1 MNRRGEKIG
10 LEGDDMRI
18 GYIAVLVGLFL
29 TMGATPLSAQLKKGR
44 FSTTGISISEL
55 PFKVAHLKGFYREEG
70 LDVETI
76 LIRGAVGMQALL
88 GGSVDYTSA
97 SGSTIAAAVR
107 GLPVKLVFISSSKP
121 QFELVSQPQIK
132 SVQELKGKI
141 VGISS
146 RGGSNDLMMQMILQ
160 KNGLIPNKDVTTLIV
175 GAQEETVI
183 ALRTGRIAAALLT
196 PPRNFMLQRD
206 GFNRIAYSGDY
217 LSTYANGGIGVT
229 DEKIKTNSAEV
240 LALVKATIKALQ
252 YSMQNR
258 AEMLKIIPPYL
269 GIKDAA
275 LVEQLYDL
283 YLTRQSVDGSVDE
296 NWMKGAIEFT
306 QKTLGGAAKEVPPS
320 QVFDFSFVQKAA
332 R

>member
-1 MNRRGEKIG
+1 MRSKPILVLGILIILIG
-10 LEGDDMRI
+10 
-18 GYIAVLVGLFL
+18 ASS
-29 TMGATPLSAQLKKGR
+29 ASAQLKKVR
-44 FSTTGISISEL
+44 FSTTGVSISEL
-55 PFKVAHLKGFYREEG
+55 PFKVAQLKGFWREEG

-107 GLPVKLVFISSSKP
+107 GLSVKLVFISSSKP
-121 QFELVSQPQIK
+121 QFDLVSQPQIK

-146 RGGSNDLMMQMILQ
+146 RGGSNDLMMQLILQ
-160 KNGLIPNKDVTTLIV
+160 KNGLTPNKDVSTIIV
-175 GAQEETVI
+175 GAQEETVL
-183 ALRTGRIAAALLT
+183 ALRAKLIAAALLT
-196 PPRNFMLQRD
+196 PPRPFMLQRD

-217 LSTYANGGIGVT
+217 LPTYANGGIGIT
-229 DEKIKTNSAEV
+229 DEKIKTNPSEV
-240 LALVKATIKALQ
+240 LAFVKGTLKGLQ
-252 YSMQNR
+252 FSRQNR
-258 AEMLKIIPPYL
+258 AEMIKMMPGYL

-275 LVEQLYDL
+275 MIEQLYDL

-296 NWMKGAIEFT
+296 HWMKGAIEFT
-306 QKTLGGAAKEVPPS
+306 QKTLGGATKEVPPS

>member
-1 MNRRGEKIG
+1 
-10 LEGDDMRI
+10 MRI
-18 GYIAVLVGLFL
+18 RSISFHFVLFL
-29 TMGATPLSAQLKKGR
+29 TIGVTPISAQLKKVR

-55 PFKVAHLKGFYREEG
+55 PFKVAQLKGFYREEG

-121 QFELVSQPQIK
+121 QFELVSQSQIK
-132 SVQELKGKI
+132 SVPDLKGKV

-160 KNGLIPNKDVTTLIV
+160 KNGL
-175 GAQEETVI
+175 AQEETVI

-217 LSTYANGGIGVT
+217 MSTYANGGIGVT
-229 DEKIKTNSAEV
+229 DEKIKSNPAEV
-240 LALVKATIKALQ
+240 LALVKGTIKALQ

-269 GIKDAA
+269 GIKDAG

-283 YLTRQSVDGSVDE
+283 YLTRQSVDGSVDDH
-296 NWMKGAIEFT
+296 WMRGAIEFT

-320 QVFDFSFVQKAA
+320 QVFDFSFVLRAM

>member
-1 MNRRGEKIG
+1 MSIKYVRF
-10 LEGDDMRI
+10 
-18 GYIAVLVGLFL
+18 LV
-29 TMGATPLSAQLKKGR
+29 PLSLLIGVSPTWAQLKKVR

-55 PFKVAHLKGFYREEG
+55 PFKVAQLKGFWREEG
-70 LDVETI
+70 LDVEAI

-121 QFELVSQPQIK
+121 QFELMSQPQIK
-132 SVQELKGKI
+132 SVHELKGKI

-146 RGGSNDLMMQMILQ
+146 RGGSNDLMLQMILQ
-160 KNGLIPNKDVTTLIV
+160 KNGLTPNKDITTIIV
-175 GAQEETVI
+175 GAQEESVI
-183 ALRTGRIAAALLT
+183 ALRTGRIAAALIT

-217 LSTYANGGIGVT
+217 MATYANGGIGIT
-229 DEKIKTNSAEV
+229 DEKIKSNPSEV
-240 LALVKATIKALQ
+240 LAFVRGTIKALQ
-252 YSMQNR
+252 YSMKNR
-258 AEMLKIIPPYL
+258 AEITKIMPGYL
-269 GIKDAA
+269 GIKDPA

-306 QKTLGGAAKEVPPS
+306 QKTLGGAAKEIPPS
-320 QVFDFSFVQKAA
+320 QVFDFTFVQKA

>member
-1 MNRRGEKIG
+1 V
-10 LEGDDMRI
+10 RI
-18 GYIAVLVGLFL
+18 TPIPFIVALFL
-29 TMGATPLSAQLKKGR
+29 TIVATPLSAQLKKVR
-44 FSTTGISISEL
+44 FSTTGISVSEL
-55 PFKVAHLKGFYREEG
+55 PFKIAQLRGFYREEG
-70 LDVETI
+70 LDVEMI

-107 GLPVKLVFISSSKP
+107 GLPVKLAFISSSKP
-121 QFELVSQPQIK
+121 QFELLSQPQIK
-132 SVQELKGKI
+132 SIQDLKGKI

-146 RGGSNDLMMQMILQ
+146 RGGSNDLMMQIILQ
-160 KNGLIPNKDVTTLIV
+160 KNGLAPNKDVTTLIV

-206 GFNRIAYSGDY
+206 GFNRLAYSGDY
-217 LSTYANGGIGVT
+217 MATYANGGIGVT
-229 DEKIKTNSAEV
+229 DEKIKTNPAEV
-240 LALVKATIKALQ
+240 LSLVKATIKALQ
-252 YSMQNR
+252 FSMKNR
-258 AEMLKIIPPYL
+258 AEMIKIMPGYL
-269 GIKDAA
+269 GIKDSA
-275 LVEQLYDL
+275 LIDQLYDL

-306 QKTLGGAAKEVPPS
+306 QKTLGAAAKEVPPS
-320 QVFDFSFVQKAA
+320 QVFDFSFVQKAM

>member
-1 MNRRGEKIG
+1 
-10 LEGDDMRI
+10 MRKKSI
-18 GYIAVLVGLFL
+18 FFFVALFL
-29 TMGATPLSAQLKKGR
+29 TIVATPLSAQLKKVR
-44 FSTTGISISEL
+44 FSTTGISVSEL
-55 PFKVAHLKGFYREEG
+55 PFKIAQLKGFYREEG
-70 LDVETI
+70 LDVEMI

-121 QFELVSQPQIK
+121 QFELISQPQIR
-132 SVQELKGKI
+132 SIQDLKGKI
-141 VGISS
+141 IGISS
-146 RGGSNDLMMQMILQ
+146 RGGSNDLMMQIILQ
-160 KNGLIPNKDVTTLIV
+160 KNGLALNKDVTTIIV

-206 GFNRIAYSGDY
+206 GFNRLAYSGDY
-217 LSTYANGGIGVT
+217 MPTYANGGIGVT
-229 DEKIKTNSAEV
+229 DEKIKTNPAEV

-252 YSMQNR
+252 FSMKNR
-258 AEMLKIIPPYL
+258 AEMIKIMPGYL
-269 GIKDAA
+269 GVKDAA
-275 LVEQLYDL
+275 LIDQLYDL

-306 QKTLGGAAKEVPPS
+306 QKTLGAAVKEVPPS

>member
-1 MNRRGEKIG
+1 
-10 LEGDDMRI
+10 MRI
-18 GYIAVLVGLFL
+18 KFIPFLIVLFL
-29 TMGATPLSAQLKKGR
+29 TIGTTPISAQLKKVR
-44 FSTTGISISEL
+44 FSTTGVSISDL
-55 PFKVAHLKGFYREEG
+55 PFKVAELKGFWREEG
-70 LDVETI
+70 LDVEVI

-132 SVQELKGKI
+132 HVQELKGKI

-160 KNGLIPNKDVTTLIV
+160 KNGLAPTKDVTTIIV
-175 GAQEETVI
+175 GAQNETVI
-183 ALRTGRIAAALLT
+183 ALRTGLIAAALLT
-196 PPRNFMLQRD
+196 PPRNFLLQRD

-229 DEKIKTNSAEV
+229 DEKIKTNPSEV
-240 LALVKATIKALQ
+240 LALVKGTLKGLQ
-252 YSMQNR
+252 FSRQNR
-258 AEMLKIIPPYL
+258 AEMVKIMPEYL
-269 GIKDAA
+269 GVKDAA

-283 YLTRQSVDGSVDE
+283 YLSRQSVDGSVDE
-296 NWMKGAIEFT
+296 AWMKGAIEFT
-306 QKTLGGAAKEVPPS
+306 QKTLGGAAKEVTPS
-320 QVFDFSFVQKAA
+320 QVFDFSFVQKAV

>member
-1 MNRRGEKIG
+1 
-10 LEGDDMRI
+10 MRT
-18 GYIAVLVGLFL
+18 GYISVLVVLFL
-29 TMGATPLSAQLKKGR
+29 TIGAAPLSAQLKKIR
-44 FSTTGISISEL
+44 FSTTGVSISEL
-55 PFKVAHLKGFYREEG
+55 PFKVAQLKGFWREEG
-70 LDVETI
+70 LDVEVI

-160 KNGLIPNKDVTTLIV
+160 KNGLAPNKDVTTIIV

-183 ALRTGRIAAALLT
+183 ALRTGLIAAALLT

-229 DEKIKTNSAEV
+229 DEKIKTNPSEV
-240 LALVKATIKALQ
+240 LAFVKGTLKGLQ
-252 YSMQNR
+252 FSMKNR
-258 AEMLKIIPPYL
+258 AEMVKIMPGYL
-269 GIKDAA
+269 GIKEAA
-275 LVEQLYDL
+275 LIEQLYDL
-283 YLTRQSVDGSVDE
+283 YLSRQSLDGSVNDH
-296 NWMKGAIEFT
+296 WMRGAIEFT

>member
-1 MNRRGEKIG
+1 
-10 LEGDDMRI
+10 MRI
-18 GYIAVLVGLFL
+18 GCVACISIILFWIG
-29 TMGATPLSAQLKKGR
+29 GAPASAQLKKVR
-44 FSTTGISISEL
+44 FSTTGVSISEL
-55 PFKVAHLKGFYREEG
+55 PFKVAQLKGFWREEG
-70 LDVETI
+70 LDVEVI

-132 SVQELKGKI
+132 SVQELKGKL

-146 RGGSNDLMMQMILQ
+146 RGGSNDLMMQIILQ
-160 KNGLIPNKDVTTLIV
+160 KHGLAPNKDVTTLIV

-217 LSTYANGGIGVT
+217 MPTFANGGIGVT
-229 DEKIKTNSAEV
+229 DEKIKTNPAEV
-240 LALVKATIKALQ
+240 LAFVKATIKALQ
-252 YSMQNR
+252 YSMKNR
-258 AEMLKIIPPYL
+258 AEMVKIMPGYL
-269 GIKDAA
+269 GVKDATMI
-275 LVEQLYDL
+275 EQLYDL
-283 YLTRQSVDGSVDE
+283 YLAPQSMDGSVDDP
-296 NWMKGAIEFT
+296 WMRGAIEFT
-306 QKTLGGAAKEVPPS
+306 QKTLGGAVKEVPPS
-320 QVFDFSFVQKAA
+320 QVFDFSFAQKAA

>member
-1 MNRRGEKIG
+1 VRIKYVGFLVIFFFLIG
-10 LEGDDMRI
+10 
-18 GYIAVLVGLFL
+18 VS
-29 TMGATPLSAQLKKGR
+29 PLSAQLKKVR
-44 FSTTGISISEL
+44 FSTTGISVSEL
-55 PFKVAHLKGFYREEG
+55 PFKIAQLKGFYREEG
-70 LDVETI
+70 LDVEMI

-121 QFELVSQPQIK
+121 QFELLSQPQIK
-132 SVQELKGKI
+132 SIQELKGKI

-146 RGGSNDLMMQMILQ
+146 RGGSNDLMMQIILR
-160 KNGLIPNKDVTTLIV
+160 KNGLAPNKDVTTIIV

-206 GFNRIAYSGDY
+206 GFTRLAYSGDY
-217 LSTYANGGIGVT
+217 MATYANGGIGVT
-229 DEKIKTNSAEV
+229 DEKIKTNPAEV

-252 YSMQNR
+252 FSMRNR
-258 AEMLKIIPPYL
+258 AEMIKIMPGYL
-269 GIKDAA
+269 GIRDTA
-275 LVEQLYDL
+275 LIDQLYDL

-306 QKTLGGAAKEVPPS
+306 EKTLGAAVKEVSPS
-320 QVFDFSFVQKAA
+320 QVFDFSFVQRAA

>member
-1 MNRRGEKIG
+1 
-10 LEGDDMRI
+10 MRI
-18 GYIAVLVGLFL
+18 KFILFLFVLFL
-29 TMGATPLSAQLKKGR
+29 TIGSTPLSAQLKKIR

-55 PFKVAHLKGFYREEG
+55 PFKVAHIKGFYREEG

-132 SVQELKGKI
+132 SVIELKGKL

-146 RGGSNDLMMQMILQ
+146 RGGSNDLMMQIILQ
-160 KNGLIPNKDVTTLIV
+160 KNGLAPNKDVTTLIV

-217 LSTYANGGIGVT
+217 MPTYANGGIGVT
-229 DEKIKTNSAEV
+229 DEKIKTNPAEV
-240 LALVKATIKALQ
+240 LGYVRATIKALQ

-258 AEMLKIIPPYL
+258 AEMIKIMPGYL

-275 LVEQLYDL
+275 LIDQLYDL
-283 YLTRQSVDGSVDE
+283 YLSRQSVDGSVDE
-296 NWMKGAIEFT
+296 NWMRGAIEFT
-306 QKTLGGAAKEVPPS
+306 QKTLGGAVKEVSPR
-320 QVFDFSFVQKAA
+320 QVFDFSFAQKAA

>member
-1 MNRRGEKIG
+1 
-10 LEGDDMRI
+10 MRI
-18 GYIAVLVGLFL
+18 KSIPFLVVLFL
-29 TMGATPLSAQLKKGR
+29 TIGVTPISAQLKKIR
-44 FSTTGISISEL
+44 FSTTGVSVSEL
-55 PFKVAHLKGFYREEG
+55 PFKVAQLRGFYREEG
-70 LDVETI
+70 LEVETI

-121 QFELVSQPQIK
+121 QFDLISQPQIK

-160 KNGLIPNKDVTTLIV
+160 KNGLAPNKDVSTIIV
-175 GAQEETVI
+175 GAQEETVL
-183 ALRTGRIAAALLT
+183 ALRTKLIAAALLT
-196 PPRNFMLQRD
+196 PPRPFMLQRE
-206 GFNRIAYSGDY
+206 GYNRIAYSGDY

-229 DEKIKTNSAEV
+229 DEKIKTNPAEV
-240 LALVKATIKALQ
+240 AAFVRAVVKALQ
-252 YSMQNR
+252 FSRQNR
-258 AEMLKIIPPYL
+258 AEMIKMMPGYL
-269 GIKDAA
+269 GIKDA
-275 LVEQLYDL
+275 VMIEQLYDL

-306 QKTLGGAAKEVPPS
+306 QKTLGGVTKEVPPS

>member
-1 MNRRGEKIG
+1 
-10 LEGDDMRI
+10 MRI
-18 GYIAVLVGLFL
+18 GYITVLVALFL
-29 TMGATPLSAQLKKGR
+29 TIGATPISAQLKKVR
-44 FSTTGISISEL
+44 FSTTGISISDL
-55 PFKVAHLKGFYREEG
+55 PFKVAQLKGFWREES

-121 QFELVSQPQIK
+121 QFELISQPQIK

-146 RGGSNDLMMQMILQ
+146 RGGSNDLLMQMILQ
-160 KNGLIPNKDVTTLIV
+160 KNGLTPNKDVTTLIV

-196 PPRNFMLQRD
+196 PPRNFILQRD

-217 LSTYANGGIGVT
+217 MSTYANGGIGVT

-240 LALVKATIKALQ
+240 LGLVKGTIKALQ
-252 YSMQNR
+252 YSMHNR
-258 AEMLKIIPPYL
+258 VDMLKIIPPYL
-269 GIKDAA
+269 GIKDVA

-283 YLTRQSVDGSVDE
+283 YLTRQSIDGSVDDL
-296 NWMKGAIEFT
+296 WMRGAIEFT
-306 QKTLGGAAKEVPPS
+306 QKTLGGAAKEVPPG
-320 QVFDFSFVQKAA
+320 QVFDFSFVQKA

>member
-1 MNRRGEKIG
+1 
-10 LEGDDMRI
+10 MRMSSI
-18 GYIAVLVGLFL
+18 SFIVLIFL
-29 TMGATPLSAQLKKGR
+29 AIVATPLSAQLKKVR
-44 FSTTGISISEL
+44 FSTTGISVSEL
-55 PFKVAHLKGFYREEG
+55 PFKVAQLKGFYREEG
-70 LDVETI
+70 LDVEMI

-107 GLPVKLVFISSSKP
+107 GLPVKLIFISSSKP
-121 QFELVSQPQIK
+121 QFELISQPQIK
-132 SVQELKGKI
+132 SIQDLKGKI

-160 KNGLIPNKDVTTLIV
+160 KNGLAPNKDVTTIIV

-206 GFNRIAYSGDY
+206 GFNRLAYSGDY
-217 LSTYANGGIGVT
+217 VPTYANGGIGVT

-252 YSMQNR
+252 FSMKNR
-258 AEMLKIIPPYL
+258 AEMIKIMPGYL
-269 GIKDAA
+269 GIKDSA
-275 LVEQLYDL
+275 LIDQLYDL

-296 NWMKGAIEFT
+296 NWMRGAIDFT
-306 QKTLGGAAKEVPPS
+306 QKTLGGAAKEIPTS
-320 QVFDFSFVQKAA
+320 QVFDFTFVQRAI